1 MDEVTRFL
9 CDSRAC
15 LRARGSLPLGTL
27 KVTRFKVT
35 RIPLGTLKVT
45 RFKVTRIPLGTLKVT
60 RFKVTR
66 IEVPVTREEA
76 QDKVGLPLW
85 V

>member
-9 CDSRAC
+9 CDSHAC
-15 LRARGSLPLGTL
+15 LRARGSL
-27 KVTRFKVT
+27 
-35 RIPLGTLKVT
+35 
-45 RFKVTRIPLGTLKVT
+45 PLGTLKVT

-76 QDKVGLPLW
+76 QDKVGLR
-85 V
+85 